1 MPLDFLEKLG
11 VSVYH
16 PFHREALM
24 AWWFV
29 PPRYEAEFFRVV
41 EHIWNHPEHLPRLQS
56 AMLAYFRTNVV
67 LKRNYHEFH
76 GNMRALLKSRQFFF
90 EEEDCC
96 LDLA

>member
-1 MPLDFLEKLG
+1 MPLEFLEKLG

-29 PPRYEAEFFRVV
+29 PPRYVPGFFKVL
-41 EHIWNHPEHLPRLQS
+41 EHVWNHPEHMPRLQS
-56 AMLAYFRTNVV
+56 GIFTYFRAIVPA
-67 LKRNYHEFH
+67 RSYHEFH
-76 GNMRALLKSRQFFF
+76 GHIRALLKSRQIFF
-90 EEEDCC
+90 EEEDR